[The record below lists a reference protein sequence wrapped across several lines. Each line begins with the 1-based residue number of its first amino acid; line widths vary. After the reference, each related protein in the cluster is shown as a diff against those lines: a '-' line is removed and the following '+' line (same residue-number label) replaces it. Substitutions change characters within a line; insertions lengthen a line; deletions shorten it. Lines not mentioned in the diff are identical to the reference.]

1 MHIHADTL
9 GPKSE
14 ICFNKICVCSPFLH
28 AKMREILSD
37 CALPISVLIFTY
49 VGAYIFSDIDCEWCC
64 SVDTRKYQL
73 LYSTIDFFFC
83 SWLISVISLLLLPQ
97 LYRKWLLFPT
107 SVSFVTRT
115 WAFSN
120 VPLFLLRKRV
130 NCSHKFK
137 RKKKTNFLN
146 SKKCYFPEHFQI
158 FFPEHFQNSRNS
170 Q

>member
-1 MHIHADTL
+1 MQSFPARKNEGDSVRLRSAHLGADFHLRWCLHLQRHWLWVMLLCRHAQ
-9 GPKSE
+9 
-14 ICFNKICVCSPFLH
+14 
-28 AKMREILSD
+28 
-37 CALPISVLIFTY
+37 ISITVLNN
-49 VGAYIFSDIDCEWCC
+49 W
-64 SVDTRKYQL
+64 
-73 LYSTIDFFFC
+73 FFFC

-115 WAFSN
+115 WVFSK
-120 VPLFLLRKRV
+120 VPLFLMRKRV